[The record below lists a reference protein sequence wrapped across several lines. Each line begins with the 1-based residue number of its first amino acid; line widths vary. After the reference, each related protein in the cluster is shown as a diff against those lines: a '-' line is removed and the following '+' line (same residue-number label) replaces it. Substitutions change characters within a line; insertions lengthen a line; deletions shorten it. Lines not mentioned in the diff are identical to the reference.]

1 MNQPQYRF
9 QTNDSYL
16 DFEFESNGPNGR
28 IKKVVRYSPRNVKG
42 MTYFNLGFGDWNEAE
57 GRIDDSST
65 SNNQDTQKVLAT
77 VAATVL
83 EFTAVYSDML
93 VYAKGSNP
101 ARTRLYQMGIC
112 ANLAKI
118 EPILDIYALTKG
130 GNWEPFQT
138 GTNYEAFMARRK

>member
-1 MNQPQYRF
+1 VNQPQYGF
-9 QTNDSYL
+9 QTNDSFL

-28 IKKVVRYSPRNVKG
+28 IKKVVRYSPRNVEG
-42 MTYFNLGFGDWNEAE
+42 MTYFNLGFGDWNESE

-83 EFTAVYSDML
+83 EFTAAYPDML
-93 VYAKGSNP
+93 VYAQGSTP

-112 ANLAKI
+112 SNFAQI
-118 EPILDIYALTKG
+118 EPILEIYALKKG
-130 GNWEPFQT
+130 GDWESFQM
-138 GTNYEAFMARRK
+138 GTNYVAFMARRK